1 MGSGERF
8 EAEARVRRADGEYR
22 WVLHRKIPLRDERG
36 KIVKWYGSS
45 IDIEDRKRVEEAI
58 LQKERDLQELID
70 AIPQHIGV
78 IGSDGRLLFLNKSEL
93 EYSGLTFE
101 QLVNESAGSSL
112 AEGLATY
119 RKRIVHPEDLERVLS
134 ARKSGILSGEPF
146 GFEVK
151 LRRKDG
157 KYRRFLVRYNPHRD
171 DNGHVLRWYSTRT
184 DIEDLKQ
191 AEDALRRREAYLAQ
205 AQVLSHTGSF
215 GWNLSSGELYWSDET
230 FDILGYKR
238 TATPT
243 LESVFEP
250 VHPEDLA
257 LVRETLSRASQN
269 GKGFDFEHR
278 LLLPNGSIK

>member
-1 MGSGERF
+1 MPLKNRNTLIAVVGSLLVTMG
-8 EAEARVRRADGEYR
+8 
-22 WVLHRKIPLRDERG
+22 VLYI
-36 KIVKWYGSS
+36 
-45 IDIEDRKRVEEAI
+45 
-58 LQKERDLQELID
+58 
-70 AIPQHIGV
+70 
-78 IGSDGRLLFLNKSEL
+78 
-93 EYSGLTFE
+93 
-101 QLVNESAGSSL
+101 
-112 AEGLATY
+112 
-119 RKRIVHPEDLERVLS
+119 
-134 ARKSGILSGEPF
+134 
-146 GFEVK
+146 
-151 LRRKDG
+151 
-157 KYRRFLVRYNPHRD
+157 
-171 DNGHVLRWYSTRT
+171 YSTYFYGPIHQDILKART